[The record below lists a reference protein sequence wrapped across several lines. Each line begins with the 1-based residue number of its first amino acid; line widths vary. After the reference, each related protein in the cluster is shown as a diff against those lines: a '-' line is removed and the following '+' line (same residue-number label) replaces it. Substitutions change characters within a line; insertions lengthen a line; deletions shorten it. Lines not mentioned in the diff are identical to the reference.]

1 MGLARLVASAC
12 ETFAPVSERKGV
24 ALRVD
29 WAALRVDVLADPA
42 RMQQVLGNLVG
53 NAVKFTPPG
62 GSIAIDAALVGG
74 QVQLRVTD
82 SGIGIAPD
90 ELPKVFDRFFR
101 SSSSLSRAVPGTGL
115 GLAIAE
121 ALVEAHGGELAVQST
136 VGEGSTFTVSLPLT
150 HDPAWLASSP
160 STTTPSS

>member
-1 MGLARLVASAC
+1 M
-12 ETFAPVSERKGV
+12 
-24 ALRVD
+24 
-29 WAALRVDVLADPA
+29 
-42 RMQQVLGNLVG
+42 
-53 NAVKFTPPG
+53 
-62 GSIAIDAALVGG
+62 
-74 QVQLRVTD
+74 QLRVTD

-115 GLAIAE
+115 GLAIAK